1 MQRVS
6 GSEDSH
12 SLRFV
17 LKASEGAEIP
27 LLSSSFLMLLGLMHD
42 CLCFSVWQPKAR
54 PWSRTTVSVEWNQFG
69 IVDLK
74 AERSI
79 GWFQFQ
85 GAYTQKTNPGSFPI
99 PSDFSLRG
107 SFAMLRTLKSTKI
120 WGLYIYI
127 YTHREFALKDI
138 KLQCYSVKN
147 LFWCGFFYYYVFYP
161 GLLVFFLIF
170 YYFF

>member
-127 YTHREFALKDI
+127 YTPRVCAQGHKTA
-138 KLQCYSVKN
+138 V
-147 LFWCGFFYYYVFYP
+147 LFCKKSFLVWFLLLLRVLSRSSRLFF
-161 GLLVFFLIF
+161 
-170 YYFF
+170 